1 MSEHV
6 SNCKCI
12 YKKKNIFFLS
22 NSKYGEL
29 VKVPSL
35 K

>member
-12 YKKKNIFFLS
+12 YKKKSLCLS

-29 VKVPSL
+29 VKVLSL